1 MEEQKDEAVGVLDA
15 PAAVAPAVKPRK
27 KRASKHD
34 FKDGRGR
41 VFAHRHVN
49 GNGWVADT
57 AKVADSVLVTKW
69 AQVYHNATV
78 EGRVSVMDRS
88 HVCGNAVVRDNVR
101 VRNNAIVSGR
111 GLVSEDSQLWSNA
124 RVYGGSVSGS
134 TNLYDETFVRDS
146 ARVVS
151 CTVRGQSGIAGRAI
165 AIQVAIEGMSYIG
178 GEAQVS
184 SSSLRGFITV
194 AGKAQVIGSKLMQ
207 VSIYSRHDDDP
218 TVELSRLKVVDY
230 AIIANSDQINALIAF
245 CGHSVV
251 AGGHIIFRP
260 QHDSSLGR
268 YVRLDTHEQAL
279 FANTFIDRIDQF
291 NAFNVS
297 RADQRQQ
304 NLYRPPAAANARPP
318 VNMNELVPTR
328 RLISM

>member
-1 MEEQKDEAVGVLDA
+1 MEEQKNGAVGVLEA
-15 PAAVAPAVKPRK
+15 PTVEMPAVKPRK

-111 GLVSEDSQLWSNA
+111 AHVGEDSQLWGNSRA
-124 RVYGGSVSGS
+124 YGGTVSGS
-134 TNLYDETFVRDS
+134 TNVYDDAFVRDA
-146 ARVVS
+146 ARVIS
-151 CTVRGQSGIAGRAI
+151 CTIRGSSGVAGRAV
-165 AIQVAIEGMSYIG
+165 AIQVALDGMSYIG

-184 SSSLRGFITV
+184 SSSLRGFVTV
-194 AGKAQVIGSKLMQ
+194 AGKAQVVGSKLMQ
-207 VSIYSRHDDDP
+207 VSIYSRAEDDP
-218 TVELSRLKVVDY
+218 TIEMSRLKVVDY
-230 AIIANSDQINALIAF
+230 AIIANADQINALIAF

-260 QHDSSLGR
+260 QHDSTVGR
-268 YVRLDTHEQAL
+268 YTRVDTHDQAL

-297 RADQRQQ
+297 RSDQRQQ
-304 NLYRPPAAANARPP
+304 NLYRPTAAANLRPP
-318 VNMNELVPTR
+318 VNMNELIPTR

>member
-1 MEEQKDEAVGVLDA
+1 MEEQKDGAVGVLEA
-15 PAAVAPAVKPRK
+15 PTVEMPAVKPKK

-57 AKVADSVLVTKW
+57 AKVADSVLVSKW

-78 EGRVSVMDRS
+78 EGRVCVQDKS
-88 HVCGNAVVRDNVR
+88 HVCGNATVRGNVKL
-101 VRNNAIVSGR
+101 RNNAVVGGR
-111 GLVSEDSQLWSNA
+111 AQVIDDCQLWTNS

-134 TNLYDETFVRDS
+134 TTLYDDAFIRDS

-151 CTVRGQSGIAGRAI
+151 CTIRGQCGIAGRAI
-165 AIQVAIEGMSYIG
+165 AIQVALEGMAYIG

-207 VSIYSRHDDDP
+207 LSIYSRGEDDP
-218 TVELSRLKVVDY
+218 TIESSRLKVIDY
-230 AIIANSDQINALIAF
+230 AIIANADQINALIAF
-245 CGHSVV
+245 CGHTVV

-268 YVRLDTHEQAL
+268 YVRLETDDQAL

-297 RADQRQQ
+297 RAEQRQQ
-304 NLYRPPAAANARPP
+304 NLYRPAAAANLRPP

>member
-1 MEEQKDEAVGVLDA
+1 MEEQKDGAVGVLDA
-15 PAAVAPAVKPRK
+15 PAAVEPVKKPRK

-57 AKVADSVLVTKW
+57 AKVADSVLVSKW
-69 AQVYHNATV
+69 AQVYHNASV
-78 EGRVSVMDRS
+78 EGRASVMGRA
-88 HVCGNAVVRDNVR
+88 HVCGNAIVRDGVR
-101 VRNNAIVSGR
+101 VRGNSIVSGR
-111 GLVSEDSQLWSNA
+111 AHVSEDCQLWSNA
-124 RVYGGSVSGS
+124 RVYGGVLSGS
-134 TNLYDETFVRDS
+134 TNVYDDAFVRDA

-151 CTVRGQSGIAGRAI
+151 CTIRGSSGIAGRAV
-165 AIQVAIEGMSYIG
+165 AIQVALDGMSYIG

-184 SSSLRGFITV
+184 SSSLRGFVTV
-194 AGKAQVIGSKLMQ
+194 AGKAQVVGSKLMQ
-207 VSIYSRHDDDP
+207 VSIYSRADDDP
-218 TVELSRLKVVDY
+218 TIEMSRLKVIDY
-230 AIIANSDQINALIAF
+230 AIIANADQINALIAF
-245 CGHSVV
+245 CGHAVV

-260 QHDSSLGR
+260 QHDSTVGR
-268 YVRLDTHEQAL
+268 YTRVDTHDQAL
-279 FANTFIDRIDQF
+279 FANTFIDNITQF

-304 NLYRPPAAANARPP
+304 NLYRPTAAANLRPP
-318 VNMNELVPTR
+318 VNMNELIPAR

>member
-1 MEEQKDEAVGVLDA
+1 MEEQKDGAVGVLDA

-78 EGRVSVMDRS
+78 EGRVNVMDRS

-101 VRNNAIVSGR
+101 VRQNAIVSGR
-111 GLVSEDSQLWSNA
+111 AHVSEDSQLWGSSRA
-124 RVYGGSVSGS
+124 YGGAVSGS
-134 TNLYDETFVRDS
+134 TNLYDDAFVRDA
-146 ARVVS
+146 ARVIS
-151 CTVRGQSGIAGRAI
+151 CTIRGSSGVAGRAV
-165 AIQVAIEGMSYIG
+165 AIQVALDGMSYIG

-184 SSSLRGFITV
+184 SSSLRGFVTV
-194 AGKAQVIGSKLMQ
+194 AGKAQVVGSKLMQ
-207 VSIYSRHDDDP
+207 VSIYSRAEDDP
-218 TVELSRLKVVDY
+218 TIEMSRLKVIDY
-230 AIIANSDQINALIAF
+230 AIIANADQINALIAF
-245 CGHSVV
+245 CGHAVV

-260 QHDSSLGR
+260 QHDSTLGR
-268 YVRLDTHEQAL
+268 YTRADTHDQAL

-297 RADQRQQ
+297 RSDQRQQ
-304 NLYRPPAAANARPP
+304 NLYRPAAAANVRPP
-318 VNMNELVPTR
+318 VNMNELIPAR

>member
-1 MEEQKDEAVGVLDA
+1 MEEQKDGAVGVLDA
-15 PAAVAPAVKPRK
+15 PAVVTPVVKPRK

-57 AKVADSVLVTKW
+57 AKVADAAFVSKW
-69 AQVYHNATV
+69 SQVYHNAIV
-78 EGRVSVMDRS
+78 EGRVSVTDRA
-88 HVCGNAVVRDNVR
+88 HVCGNAVVRDTVR
-101 VRNNAIVSGR
+101 VRQNAVVSGR
-111 GLVSEDSQLWSNA
+111 AHVSDDSQLWGNS
-124 RVYGGSVSGS
+124 RVYGGVLSGS
-134 TNLYDETFVRDS
+134 TNLYDDAFVRDA

-151 CTVRGQSGIAGRAI
+151 CTIRGSSGVAGRAI
-165 AIQVAIEGMSYIG
+165 AIQVALDGMSYIG

-184 SSSLRGFITV
+184 SSSLRGFVTV
-194 AGKAQVIGSKLMQ
+194 AGKAQVIGSKLVQ
-207 VSIYSRHDDDP
+207 VSIYSRGEDDP
-218 TVELSRLKVVDY
+218 TIEMSRLKVIDY
-230 AIIANSDQINALIAF
+230 AIIANADQINALIAF
-245 CGHSVV
+245 CGHAVV

-260 QHDSSLGR
+260 QHDSTVGR
-268 YVRLDTHEQAL
+268 YTRVDTHDQAL

-297 RADQRQQ
+297 RSDQRQQ
-304 NLYRPPAAANARPP
+304 NLYRPAAASLRPP
-318 VNMNELVPTR
+318 VNMNELIPPR

>member
-1 MEEQKDEAVGVLDA
+1 MEEQKDGAVGVLDA
-15 PAAVAPAVKPRK
+15 PAAVAPAVKPKK

-41 VFAHRHVN
+41 VFAHRHIN

-57 AKVADSVLVTKW
+57 AKVADSVFVGKW

-78 EGRVSVMDRS
+78 EGRVYVQDKS
-88 HVCGNAVVRDNVR
+88 HVCGNATVRGNVKL
-101 VRNNAIVSGR
+101 RNNAVVGGR
-111 GLVSEDSQLWSNA
+111 AQVIDDCQLWTNS

-134 TNLYDETFVRDS
+134 TTLYDDAFIRDS

-151 CTVRGQSGIAGRAI
+151 CSIRGQCGIAGRAI
-165 AIQVAIEGMSYIG
+165 AIQAALEGMAYIG

-184 SSSLRGFITV
+184 SSSLRGFITI

-207 VSIYSRHDDDP
+207 LSIYSRAEDDP
-218 TVELSRLKVVDY
+218 TIEASRLKVIDY
-230 AIIANSDQINALIAF
+230 AIIANADQINALISF

-260 QHDSSLGR
+260 QHDSTLGR
-268 YVRLDTHEQAL
+268 YTRIETDDQAL

-297 RADQRQQ
+297 RAEQRQQ
-304 NLYRPPAAANARPP
+304 NLYRPAAAANLRPP

>member
-1 MEEQKDEAVGVLDA
+1 MEEQKNGAVGILEA
-15 PAAVAPAVKPRK
+15 PTVEMPAVKPKK

-57 AKVADSVLVTKW
+57 AKVADAAFVGKW
-69 AQVYHNATV
+69 AQVYHNAAV
-78 EGRVSVMDRS
+78 EGRVSVLDRA
-88 HVCGNAVVRDNVR
+88 HVCGNAVVRDNAR
-101 VRNNAIVSGR
+101 VRQNAVVSGR
-111 GLVSEDSQLWSNA
+111 AHVSDDSQLWGNS
-124 RVYGGSVSGS
+124 RVHGGTVSGS
-134 TNLYDETFVRDS
+134 TNIYDDAFVRDA

-151 CTVRGQSGIAGRAI
+151 CTVRGSSGIAGRAV
-165 AIQVAIEGMSYIG
+165 AIQVALDGMAYIG

-184 SSSLRGFITV
+184 SSSLRGFVTV
-194 AGKAQVIGSKLMQ
+194 AGKAQVIGSKLIQ
-207 VSIYSRHDDDP
+207 VSIYSRVEDDP
-218 TVELSRLKVVDY
+218 TIELSRLKVIDY
-230 AIIANSDQINALIAF
+230 AIIANADQINALITF

-260 QHDSSLGR
+260 QHDATIGR
-268 YVRLDTHEQAL
+268 YTRVDTHDQAL
-279 FANTFIDRIDQF
+279 FANTFIDSITQF
-291 NAFNVS
+291 NGFNVS

-304 NLYRPPAAANARPP
+304 NLYRPAAAANLRPP
-318 VNMNELVPTR
+318 VNMNELIPTR